1 MAKKRSGEKAPPGA
15 GQAAPEGAHEW
26 VSFPDPSEER
36 TWVFDVT
43 FLLSGWH
50 CIYGAGCQGVLTGPA
65 PELEQGC
72 CSYGAHF
79 TDDSDVERVRVAAS
93 SLTAAQWQFRRRGQR
108 SGTVRSEADGTVV
121 TRLVDGACIFLNRP
135 GFEGGAGCA
144 LHRAALEGGGRPMD
158 LKPDVCWQLP
168 LRREDTTDERGR
180 VTSTVTQWDRRHW
193 GDGGDEFHWWCTSAP
208 DAFGGRKPV
217 YRAMRDELVEL
228 CGAAVYDL
236 LAGYLDARGGTG
248 RGGARS
254 LPAASAG
261 GASAGAASSAGSVA
275 GSVPLPHPAVRGAR
289 SVRSPSP

>member
-1 MAKKRSGEKAPPGA
+1 MAKKRSGEKAPPAA

-43 FLLSGWH
+43 FLVSRWH

-79 TDDSDVERVRVAAS
+79 TDDADVERVGRAAS
-93 SLTAAQWQFRRRGQR
+93 ALTAAQWQFRRRGQR
-108 SGTVRSEADGTVV
+108 GGTVRTEADGTVV

-135 GFEGGAGCA
+135 GFAGGAGCA
-144 LHRAALEGGGRPMD
+144 LHRAALEAGTRPMD

-208 DAFGGRKPV
+208 EAFGGRKPV

-228 CGAAVYDL
+228 CGATVYEL
-236 LAGYLDARGGTG
+236 VAGYLDARVGGGSG
-248 RGGARS
+248 RR
-254 LPAASAG
+254 LRRWRRV
-261 GASAGAASSAGSVA
+261 AGA
-275 GSVPLPHPAVRGAR
+275 VPLPHPAVRPGPA
-289 SVRSPSP
+289 S